1 LNNRG
6 AVADTESMDVSSS
19 TQLSQ
24 ATLFDQVGA
33 SLARKGLDEQK
44 QEGQNVLQLI
54 ASAAPTFSDPALGS
68 NVDFR
73 V

>member
-1 LNNRG
+1 
-6 AVADTESMDVSSS
+6 MDVSLS

-24 ATLFDQVGA
+24 TALFDQVGA
-33 SLARKGLDEQK
+33 NVARKGLDEQK

-54 ASAAPTFSDPALGS
+54 ASAAPTFDDPALGQ
-68 NVDFR
+68 NVDFK